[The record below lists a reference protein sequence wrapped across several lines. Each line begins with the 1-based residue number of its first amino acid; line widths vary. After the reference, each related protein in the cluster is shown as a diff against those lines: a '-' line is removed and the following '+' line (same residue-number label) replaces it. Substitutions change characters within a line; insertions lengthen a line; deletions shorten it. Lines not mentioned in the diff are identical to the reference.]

1 MSNRR
6 PDQID
11 KSKLPGQP
19 KPGGDDAA
27 TNRAPVADEA
37 PATPAAEAA
46 DSPPAGTK
54 GREAKPDKAA
64 TKRNASRKGTE
75 AAVSKLASVLEQ
87 VKETSPEKKL
97 QYPDSAVASALNG
110 LVLQN
115 MNDRAGNRNAT
126 LRADVYDGTNVLDKV
141 RALYNDDTGLMPE
154 PVRIAGLKGP
164 EAAPYVV
171 TQGSARDLQGV
182 LKQTLGS
189 VNSSYGAGTVK
200 DEAALLALMKAQIP
214 DEEVAYFRQQV
225 VNRQNPDMADLPDDV
240 LREALLEQKLAA
252 NNKVHQQVHGIASD
266 RGRQFVEAM
275 PHLAAMGDE
284 TVNAGF
290 DHLMRQPGAMAR
302 LAGGGGLNLEAAGNW
317 MQAKPTVYGGP
328 LEKLNE
334 LPNWVH
340 AGGGAATAAGIAA
353 LLAQMGQPQ
362 QDDDAYL
369 QMLAAN
375 NAGVSS
381 Y

>member
-1 MSNRR
+1 
-6 PDQID
+6 
-11 KSKLPGQP
+11 
-19 KPGGDDAA
+19 
-27 TNRAPVADEA
+27 
-37 PATPAAEAA
+37 
-46 DSPPAGTK
+46 
-54 GREAKPDKAA
+54 
-64 TKRNASRKGTE
+64 
-75 AAVSKLASVLEQ
+75 VSKLASVLQQ
-87 VKETSPEKKL
+87 VKETDPDKKL
-97 QYPDSAVASALNG
+97 QYPDSAVASALNA

-115 MNDRAGNRNAT
+115 ANDRAGNRNAT
-126 LRADVYDGTNVLDKV
+126 VRADVYDGSNVLDKV
-141 RALYNDDTGLMPE
+141 RALYNDETGLMPV

-164 EAAPYVV
+164 EARPYVV
-171 TQGSARDLQGV
+171 TQGSAKGLFDTVDPKTNRTLPGV
-182 LKQTLGS
+182 LSQTLGS
-189 VNSSYGAGTVK
+189 VNSAYGTGTVK

-214 DEEVAYFRQQV
+214 DEEVAYFRQHMV
-225 VNRQNPDMADLPDDV
+225 DRQNPDMADLPDDV

-252 NNKVHQQVHGIASD
+252 NNKVSQQVHSIASD

-275 PHLAAMGDE
+275 PHLAAMGDD

-290 DHLMRQPGAMAR
+290 DHLMRKQGAMAR
-302 LAGGGGLNLEAAGNW
+302 LAGGGVDLGGMVDTAKGW
-317 MQAKPTVYGGP
+317 MQSKPTVYGGP

-340 AGGGAATAAGIAA
+340 AGGGAATAAGMAA
-353 LLAQMGQPQ
+353 LLAAMGQPQ